1 MTVESPAQAVADG
14 QPFSIPTRVYWE
26 DTDAGG
32 VVYHAQYVTFLERAR
47 SEWMRS
53 RGQMQE
59 QLRREHDLVFVVR
72 GMQLDFLRPARLDDL
87 LTVTVQVRQVRRA
100 SIVFDQAIWRGE
112 ERLLAAQVKIAAVSA
127 SAFRPVGLDEALYQ
141 EFKLLEV
148 PA

>member
-1 MTVESPAQAVADG
+1 
-14 QPFSIPTRVYWE
+14 
-26 DTDAGG
+26 
-32 VVYHAQYVTFLERAR
+32 VVYHAQYVAFLERAR
-47 SEWMRS
+47 SEWMRA

-87 LTVTVQVRQVRRA
+87 LTVTVQVRQARRA
-100 SIVFDQAIWRGE
+100 SIVFDQEIWRGE

>member
-1 MTVESPAQAVADG
+1 MTVESPAQAVPDG

-32 VVYHAQYVTFLERAR
+32 VVYHAQYVAFLERAR
-47 SEWMRS
+47 SEWMRA

-87 LTVTVQVRQVRRA
+87 LTVTVQVRQARRA
-100 SIVFDQAIWRGE
+100 SIVFDQEIWRGE